1 MSYLTIHHLAG
12 DPGELLA
19 RKQEVFDPVVEPL
32 ARKHGACLSLT
43 AVAEDGLVIVNL
55 WDSPAGAAAFA
66 MSPKR
71 SRPSRMRSCLYPIG
85 SSDTKTSASLT
96 FADMPL

>member
-32 ARKHGACLSLT
+32 ARKHGARLSIT

-55 WDSPAGAAAFA
+55 WDSPAGAAALRDEPEAQQAQQDAQLPLPDRFE
-66 MSPKR
+66 R
-71 SRPSRMRSCLYPIG
+71 YEDVGI
-85 SSDTKTSASLT
+85 
-96 FADMPL
+96 ADFR